1 EPASSEFLPWKYGAR
16 QRPREANVP
25 AMPAKKTIQNEQL
38 AARDNAPRR
47 FIRQREPRPSVAC
60 KGRLS
65 SGGVSGTPHARPG
78 ERLSRVP
85 LGKETQWARQR
96 FLTERPAR
104 RVRPYGMRSWKYRIT
119 DASVLG
125 IEIAN
130 EVRKSGTR
138 SDPIII
144 GMLSRPFTRRI
155 FDSGQLLR
163 A

>member
-1 EPASSEFLPWKYGAR
+1 RLRLRCSARPWGGWIDGGVDIGLCIRRRHADDHRQNAQATDQNLLHQSSSLWKYGGK

-85 LGKETQWARQR
+85 LGKETQWAGQR
-96 FLTERPAR
+96 FLTERPAP
-104 RVRPYGMRSWKYRIT
+104 RVRPYR
-119 DASVLG
+119 
-125 IEIAN
+125 
-130 EVRKSGTR
+130 TR
-138 SDPIII
+138 S
-144 GMLSRPFTRRI
+144 L
-155 FDSGQLLR
+155 Q
-163 A
+163 